1 MPRPHRE
8 LLVVADD
15 YGIGPATSQGILD
28 LAGMGA
34 LSATVLMVN
43 TPYAEADIEKWHRAN
58 QPLAMGWHP
67 NLTLDRP
74 MLPPDQVPSLVDEA
88 GQFHK
93 LGAFVKKAMLGRL
106 NPAELEAELAAQL
119 DRFVELVGQSPDLV
133 NSHQHT
139 CIFGAA
145 GPALLRVLER
155 QRMRPYIR
163 RIRDSWSTLWKVPGA
178 RLKRLFVS
186 RFARKQNNRQR
197 DAGFPGN
204 EGFAGITDPKWV
216 QDPQFFARWLR
227 HVPGQL
233 VELMC
238 HPGYEDET
246 LTTRDSE
253 GDPALVQ
260 RRVDELQLLHQP
272 AFFKAIE
279 KAGFSLV
286 APERF
291 RMRERAYAH
300 AA

>member
-15 YGIGPATSQGILD
+15 YGIGPATSRGILD

-43 TPYAEADIEKWHRAN
+43 TQYAESDIARWHQAN

-74 MLPPDQVPSLVDEA
+74 ILSPNQVPSLVDAE
-88 GQFHK
+88 GEFWK
-93 LGAFVKKAMLGRL
+93 LGKFVKKAMLGAL

-119 DRFVELVGQSPDLV
+119 DRFVELVGQPPALV

-139 CIFGAA
+139 CIFGPV

-155 QRMRPYIR
+155 QRLRPYIR
-163 RIRDSWSTLWKVPGA
+163 RIRESWTTLWKVRGA
-178 RLKRLFVS
+178 RLKRIFLN
-186 RFARKQNNRQR
+186 RFARKQNLRQR

-204 EGFAGITDPKWV
+204 DGFAGITDPKWV
-216 QDPQFFARWLR
+216 TDPHFFARWLR

-238 HPGYEDET
+238 HPGYRDET
-246 LTTRDSE
+246 LTIRDSE

-260 RRVDELQLLHQP
+260 RRVDELALLHQP
-272 AFFKAIE
+272 AFFKAIQ
-279 KAGFSLV
+279 KAGFSMV
-286 APERF
+286 APERL
-291 RMRERAYAH
+291 RAPERAYAY

>member
-15 YGIGPATSQGILD
+15 YGIGPATSRGILD
-28 LAGMGA
+28 LASMGA

-43 TPYAEADIEKWHRAN
+43 TPYAEADIERWQRAN

-74 MLPPDQVPSLVDEA
+74 VLSPEQVPSLVDET
-88 GQFHK
+88 GQFWK
-93 LGAFVKKAMLGRL
+93 LGAFVKKAILGRL

-119 DRFVELVGQSPDLV
+119 ELFLDLVGQPPALV

-139 CIFGAA
+139 CIFGAV
-145 GPALLRVLER
+145 GPALLRVLEKKR
-155 QRMRPYIR
+155 FRPYIR
-163 RIRDSWSTLWKVPGA
+163 RIRESWSTFWNVRGA
-178 RLKRLFVS
+178 RLKRVFLS
-186 RFARKQNNRQR
+186 RFARTQNLRQR
-197 DAGFPGN
+197 EAGFPGN
-204 EGFAGITDPKWV
+204 DGFAGITDPKWV
-216 QDPQFFARWLR
+216 QDPRFFERWLR
-227 HVPGQL
+227 HTPGQL

-238 HPGYEDET
+238 HPGYQDET
-246 LTTRDSE
+246 LTQRDSE
-253 GDPALVQ
+253 GDPSLVQ

-272 AFFKAIE
+272 AFFKAIR

-286 APERF
+286 APERLQT
-291 RMRERAYAH
+291 RERAYAH